1 MNEKKN
7 SLNEAFRKAIDY
19 HTKGKIAE
27 AKIVYEKILE
37 IKPDHFLA
45 LGNLS
50 NKVIR
55 GTNPNEYDAMSQED
69 LSRVKVL
76 TSKKTLIWEMNDD
89 STVEK
94 VRKITKTGSISH
106 ASQLSEQ
113 LSKHPLASK
122 L

>member
-1 MNEKKN
+1 
-7 SLNEAFRKAIDY
+7 
-19 HTKGKIAE
+19 
-27 AKIVYEKILE
+27 
-37 IKPDHFLA
+37 
-45 LGNLS
+45 
-50 NKVIR
+50 
-55 GTNPNEYDAMSQED
+55 MSQED

-76 TSKKTLIWEMNDD
+76 TSKKALIWEMNDD

-106 ASQLSEQ
+106 TSQLSEQ